1 MEIEINL
8 VSPTAIEATNIRE
21 LKNIKTLV
29 NDIKENGMYEAIKI
43 GKLTQDEAD
52 QAYNALAEA
61 EEKRQTDAAAA
72 GHNIRPKTI
81 ARPIYGIIDGHTRYM
96 AAAKAKLPLI
106 KVEEIQRRS
115 SADEKMYAYK
125 ANIARREMEEWQKGE
140 MIETIKTETGK
151 NVDDIAKAIGWSKA
165 YGYKLLKKLKE
176 HREGNGN
183 QTTKAAAVQKP
194 DMAVIDNLYQ
204 EFKNY
209 MTTGYKTATVEET
222 IDEIDKIKEILK
234 ELSKAKIY
242 LESDKEVSDKIKEER
257 VAKMKAGK
265 KPKALPKLKLPK
277 GVKMP
282 KIGIPVKNK

>member
-52 QAYNALAEA
+52 QAYNELVAA

-125 ANIARREMEEWQKGE
+125 ANIARREMEEWHKGE
-140 MIETIKTETGK
+140 MIETIKAETGK
-151 NVDDIAKAIGWSKA
+151 NVEDIAKAIGWSKA

-176 HREGNGN
+176 HREGKA
-183 QTTKAAAVQKP
+183 TTKAAAIQKP

-204 EFKNY
+204 EIKKY
-209 MTTGYKTATVEET
+209 MTIGYKTATVEET
-222 IDEIDKIKEILK
+222 IDEIDKIKELVK
-234 ELSKAKIY
+234 EISKAKSY
-242 LESDKEVSDKIKEER
+242 LESDKEVSEKIKEER
-257 VAKMKAGK
+257 VAKLKAGK
-265 KPKALPKLKLPK
+265 KSTEATKIKTPKAKSKK
-277 GVKMP
+277 A
-282 KIGIPVKNK
+282 